1 MGKIAAGVKSINL
14 KDNDYVVAGLVIG
27 NDITD
32 DIALFT
38 YNGLGKRVKVN
49 EFERQGR
56 GGRGVSAYKLDP
68 SDYIAAAALVSK
80 DKNILI
86 SGQPNSVTIGV
97 NEIPQQSRSAIGV
110 QIINNSKIKAVAS
123 L

>member
-1 MGKIAAGVKSINL
+1 MSL
-14 KDNDYVVAGLVIG
+14 
-27 NDITD
+27 
-32 DIALFT
+32 
-38 YNGLGKRVKVN
+38 R
-49 EFERQGR
+49 GR
-56 GGRGVSAYKLDP
+56 D
-68 SDYIAAAALVSK
+68 AAAALVSK